1 MAAESIYKG
10 MSLTEC
16 IYACMHHLQSYNSSG
31 MNLSGS
37 SFVVGV
43 LFAAAIASTAALRS
57 CDSRLRILLPHLFKH
72 CDCIYSDWSEWE
84 QVPNSIGTDVS
95 GTCESGQAFIETR
108 KKMAIGEGCE
118 EQDESRTTC
127 KLEYAR
133 VHLHIQ
139 FDHCKQKFVV
149 WEPVHC
155 HNPKLTINL
164 TCRCTNSEGQADIA
178 AWFGRQINTAT

>member
-1 MAAESIYKG
+1 

-72 CDCIYSDWSEWE
+72 CDCRYSDWSEWE
-84 QVPNSIGTDVS
+84 QVPNTIGTDVS
-95 GTCESGQAFIETR
+95 GTCESGQAFIETSFYVQVFYWR
-108 KKMAIGEGCE
+108 FMMKRVKKT
-118 EQDESRTTC
+118 S
-127 KLEYAR
+127 L
-133 VHLHIQ
+133 
-139 FDHCKQKFVV
+139 
-149 WEPVHC
+149 
-155 HNPKLTINL
+155 IN
-164 TCRCTNSEGQADIA
+164 NNYI
-178 AWFGRQINTAT
+178 INYYNYRPSCSC